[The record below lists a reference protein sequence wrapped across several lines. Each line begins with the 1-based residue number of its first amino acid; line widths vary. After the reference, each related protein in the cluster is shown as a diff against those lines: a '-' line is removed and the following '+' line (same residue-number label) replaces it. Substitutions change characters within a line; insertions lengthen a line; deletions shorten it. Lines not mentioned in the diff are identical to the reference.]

1 MEEFRINPRFL
12 IWMIRKM
19 GSSINYNL
27 KAVRRESL
35 RVSKHSTMTLLHARS
50 PQQTTG
56 DTGSRAQDR
65 GIAWS
70 KQCLPE
76 SNQCWELILGEQI
89 KSSWVRRE
97 KGQV

>member
-35 RVSKHSTMTLLHARS
+35 RVSRHSTMPLLHARS
-50 PQQTTG
+50 PQQTHWET
-56 DTGSRAQDR
+56 
-65 GIAWS
+65 S
-70 KQCLPE
+70 KQTLEIRGLGPRTEALPGV
-76 SNQCWELILGEQI
+76 SNAYLRVINVG
-89 KSSWVRRE
+89 S
-97 KGQV
+97 